1 MGEGSRLKL
10 RHVAWCR
17 VGVRMSSAWNGVITY
32 IIEVCEVGRAWPV
45 LLVISMPNAVCTLYS
60 VISAVFKLGKQSHYI
75 PIVLKRQ
82 IVIKI
87 HLKFIKCFGISF
99 VVITAYQCRLA

>member
-1 MGEGSRLKL
+1 MLLLCLGLSRYHAHTCVTEYTLIIV
-10 RHVAWCR
+10 HN
-17 VGVRMSSAWNGVITY
+17 STS
-32 IIEVCEVGRAWPV
+32 IEVCEVGRAWPV

-75 PIVLKRQ
+75 PIVMKRQ